1 MPDKFLHSFRSLIRP
16 LAVALLAIATA
27 GCGTILGGSDPVP
40 PSDFE
45 RYRSGEIERVDTAR
59 REIVLDAEPGVETRL
74 QGADDRLVVGYDDRT
89 RVIYRGQQYEPAA
102 LEPGDLVRVELQYAD
117 GGDLYTPYVEV
128 TESVGQHGGDDDLAG
143 TVSGEVE
150 AVDDVRREIRLD
162 TGDGDFTVRYDDDT
176 PVVYEGREYRATALE
191 PGDRIRVDTRDVAGE
206 RWVTGSID
214 VLESVQERTGEVPG
228 GGFDDTERLEGR
240 IEWIDQRRGE
250 LGVRTESLGVVTVE
264 IPFDADR
271 VVRDRF
277 DALDDGDYVRVSVEE
292 SGRGRYRLVR
302 FL

>member
-1 MPDKFLHSFRSLIRP
+1 MPDNTLHSLRSLTRA
-16 LAVALLAIATA
+16 LAVALLAVAAA
-27 GCGTILGGSDPVP
+27 GCGSILGGSDPAP

-45 RYRSGEIERVDTAR
+45 RYRSGEVERVDTAR
-59 REIVLDAEPGVETRL
+59 REIVLDADRGVATRL
-74 QGADDRLVVGYDDRT
+74 RGADDRLVVAYDDRT
-89 RVIYRGQQYEPAA
+89 RVIYQGQQYEPAA
-102 LEPGDLVRVELQYAD
+102 LEPGDLVRVELQYAA

-128 TESVGQHGGDDDLAG
+128 TESVQQRDGGDDLAG
-143 TVSGEVE
+143 TVSGEIE
-150 AVDDVRREIRLD
+150 DVDDVRREIRVD
-162 TGDGDFTVRYDDDT
+162 TGNGDLTVRYDADT
-176 PVVYEGREYRATALE
+176 SVVYEGREYRATALE
-191 PGDRIRVDTRDVAGE
+191 PGDRIRFDTRDISGE

-228 GGFDDTERLEGR
+228 GGFDTAERLEGR
-240 IEWIDQRRGE
+240 IEWIDERRGE
-250 LGVRTESLGVVTVE
+250 IGVRTDSLGVVTVE

-292 SGRGRYRLVR
+292 SGRGRYQLVR